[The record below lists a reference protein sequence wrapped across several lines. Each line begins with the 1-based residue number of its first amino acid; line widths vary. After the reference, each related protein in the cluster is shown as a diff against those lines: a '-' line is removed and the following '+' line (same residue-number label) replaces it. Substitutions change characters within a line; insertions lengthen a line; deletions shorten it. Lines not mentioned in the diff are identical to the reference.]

1 MIDTLLLRQDI
12 AQLIEE
18 LHTTSNLS
26 LEQIQFYIKKG
37 DNETEYTFRDLWPI
51 FARNNDKIKIL
62 TLNVDIELI
71 RKNLDGHDLTNEN
84 SGQRKQ
90 HQH

>member
-37 DNETEYTFRDLWPI
+37 DNETEYTVSDLWPI
-51 FARNNDKIKIL
+51 FVRNNEKIS
-62 TLNVDIELI
+62 
-71 RKNLDGHDLTNEN
+71 KNTDSNRWHWTDEEKPRWT
-84 SGQRKQ
+84 
-90 HQH
+90 